1 MQKSLT
7 KKLSLYES
15 VKQVESM
22 QNIPVKTTM
31 EEDIK
36 ALLEKKQL

>member
-1 MQKSLT
+1 M
-7 KKLSLYES
+7 YES

-22 QNIPVKTTM
+22 QNIPAKTTM